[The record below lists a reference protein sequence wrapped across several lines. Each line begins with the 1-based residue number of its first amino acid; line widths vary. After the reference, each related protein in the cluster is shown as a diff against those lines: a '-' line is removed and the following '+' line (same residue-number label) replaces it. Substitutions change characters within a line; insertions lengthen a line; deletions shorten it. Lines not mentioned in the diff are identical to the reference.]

1 MVIVFITYLPE
12 YFNGIIIVVYKKK
25 LVKMKKIQLLICL
38 FIFQNNLFSQENI
51 RIQATILEIG
61 SSSPLPFVNVEFKN
75 KNIKTVSDVNGKISL
90 LYDERMIQEN
100 DTLLIYKLNY
110 KRITVTANQ
119 LYKLLKNTDKIYL
132 EPLLAKS
139 LKGNSYLR
147 GNVYDKSGFVKNAS
161 IKVKN
166 TLKETFTRL

>member
-1 MVIVFITYLPE
+1 
-12 YFNGIIIVVYKKK
+12 
-25 LVKMKKIQLLICL
+25 
-38 FIFQNNLFSQENI
+38 
-51 RIQATILEIG
+51 
-61 SSSPLPFVNVEFKN
+61 
-75 KNIKTVSDVNGKISL
+75 
-90 LYDERMIQEN
+90 MIQEN

-110 KRITVTANQ
+110 KRITVRANQ

-166 TLKETFTRL
+166 TLKETFTDKNGDFRIKVNKNDIIIVSYLDMVEKEVMIADKENISIELQPNQQLLDEIIIISKRKEKERYIYKYWLGY